1 LFRGTIGDE
10 GREEHHCAPEEGT
23 VELPSDQ
30 VKTWVGIVAYE
41 DPQIDEDAR
50 VTDKIVA
57 PESILTLEL
66 MRTASGQAAG
76 NVRFSAA
83 AVNDDLVR
91 VEVLEALHLPET
103 SPVTLIRQTVEEGFA
118 APE

>member
-1 LFRGTIGDE
+1 M
-10 GREEHHCAPEEGT
+10 
-23 VELPSDQ
+23 ELPNDQ
-30 VKTWVGIVAYE
+30 VKTWVGILAYQ
-41 DPQIDEDAR
+41 DQQIDQDAQ

-66 MRTASGQAAG
+66 MHTASGQAAG

-83 AVNDDLVR
+83 EVNDDLVR

-118 APE
+118 APA